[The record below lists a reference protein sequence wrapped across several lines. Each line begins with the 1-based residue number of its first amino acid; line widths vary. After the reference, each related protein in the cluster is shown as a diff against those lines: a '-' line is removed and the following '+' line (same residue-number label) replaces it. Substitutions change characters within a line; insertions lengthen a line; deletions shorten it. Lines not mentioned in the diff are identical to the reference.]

1 VGGYSAAWVCSVVHV
16 DLMKKSCCC
25 LYAEAVEC
33 MSSAESVW
41 HVGVSVTLSTFVAVE
56 HGTHGLICMR
66 KAME

>member
-1 VGGYSAAWVCSVVHV
+1 
-16 DLMKKSCCC
+16 MIC

-33 MSSAESVW
+33 MSSAESVC